1 MSRLLSKVWKPALSL
16 LLALAVFLFWWKRY
30 PHALAFQEQF
40 QLFLFDTDYLMS
52 RLGEPGGVAR
62 YLGEMLVQ
70 FYNLVPVGALI
81 NALLFCRDAV
91 AYLAAHAAGGR
102 LLVRTE
108 FPAAGDVL
116 GTTGR

>member
-40 QLFLFDTDYLMS
+40 QLFLFDTDYLLS

-62 YLGEMLVQ
+62 YLAEMLV
-70 FYNLVPVGALI
+70 
-81 NALLFCRDAV
+81 
-91 AYLAAHAAGGR
+91 
-102 LLVRTE
+102 
-108 FPAAGDVL
+108 
-116 GTTGR
+116 